1 MDRYIA
7 ASLATTRVVGFDNT
21 LGNYNPTFFAAE
33 ALQWLH
39 KSLGFAAR
47 VYMGLDNERNTAGR
61 SLGEF
66 INIKRPLTFEA
77 EDHVRG
83 TGSSSQDV
91 GSQDVQ
97 IQLARHKEVKFAV
110 TDVELAYSSEMIIN
124 DHIRPAAYALADD
137 IDKFLHGLGS
147 QVGPKHIITGS
158 TSDISASTITRPRAV
173 LRKNECPDDDLHY
186 LVDTG
191 MEARLLE
198 LGIFHEAR
206 ITGPGANEDALMR
219 GSLGMR
225 FGVEVFGTQ
234 NADVTAPD
242 LGNADIGDKALA
254 VNLAAGYPINVNT
267 IAVDGGGSTEAFAA
281 GDSFSI
287 AGDVT
292 KYILTSAVTLSSG
305 AGNLTF
311 YPALQKAV
319 ANNAII
325 TFDTRSSTEQSAH
338 LRNLMF
344 HRNAFALGFAPLPMT
359 GDGRG
364 AQIDTVS
371 DPVTGLSVRARMYYN
386 GDTATNYVALDT
398 LYGGTVLNA
407 MMATRVLR
415 SSAIA
420 PA

>member
-1 MDRYIA
+1 MNRHITA
-7 ASLATTRVVGFDNT
+7 ALAVTRVVGFDNT

-39 KSLGFAAR
+39 KSLGFAGR

-77 EDHVRG
+77 ADHVAG
-83 TGSSSQDV
+83 TGSGAQDV

-97 IQLARHKEVKFAV
+97 IQLNRHKEVKFKV
-110 TDVELAYSSEMIIN
+110 SDVELAYSSEMIIN

-137 IDKFLHGLGS
+137 IDRFLHGLGVN
-147 QVGPKHIITGS
+147 VGPKHIITG
-158 TSDISASTITRPRAV
+158 TTADVSASVITRPRAV

-206 ITGPGANEDALMR
+206 ITGAGANEDALMR
-219 GSLGMR
+219 GSLGQR

-234 NADVTAPD
+234 NADVAAPAT
-242 LGNADIGDKALA
+242 GSADIVDKALT
-254 VNLAAGYPINVNT
+254 VNLSAGYPINTTT
-267 IAVDGGGSTEAFAA
+267 IAVDAGGSTEAFMA

-292 KYILTSAVTLSSG
+292 KYILTANSTLSGG
-305 AGNLTF
+305 AGTLTF
-311 YPALQKAV
+311 YPGLQKDV
-319 ANNAII
+319 DDNVVVN
-325 TFDTRSSTEQSAH
+325 FDERSTTERSAH

-415 SSAIA
+415 ATTIA